1 MSESLT
7 VLLLGS
13 PELSVA
19 GMPMGVRSA
28 KARALLCYL
37 ATTAAPRPRAEL
49 ATLLWGERP
58 DANARGSLR
67 LALSELRKEV
77 GGWLDVTREHVR
89 LRAADGCFVD
99 RRRLAQAP
107 TVAEALRLWRGDF
120 MAGVSFCD
128 APAFA
133 EWLECERR
141 GVRLLLREV
150 LLRARNE
157 PAEQVVRLA
166 HIVAGLDPYDEEA
179 HRLLMTALAQA
190 GNRAGALACYDELRR
205 RLTAELGVEPA
216 PETRAVRQRLAP
228 CAAPARRAPV
238 PVPGTDLIGRDAD
251 VGRLRALLA
260 RERLVILVGPGG
272 IGKTR
277 LAIAAA
283 SPSPIPDAGTPTAAA
298 TPNPAATAV
307 PGPHPGP
314 GLETAFVSFAGV
326 RPEAAVTTLARRL
339 DVDLSPPRPALD
351 LLLSALSARP
361 RPLLLVLDNLE
372 HLPAFDPVIGE
383 LLRAAPA
390 LRVLATSRRR
400 PDLPGQVA
408 ITVEGL
414 PAPAAEALFT
424 ARAATACP
432 GFDPDR
438 ESSLVA
444 AICAVTGGLPLA
456 IELAAG
462 LLRAVPCAA
471 LARHLN
477 ADLGLLAVP
486 GPAARPRHACMRTV
500 FETSWR
506 LLDEPGRRTLAALS
520 VFGGGC
526 TLDAA
531 LEVARTSPDV
541 LVRLVDHSMIQLT
554 PSGRY
559 AIHPLIQQYAATH
572 LTPEERRTVRERHA
586 DHFGRLLE
594 RHAAALQDASD
605 AEVTRVLGT
614 ELDNIRPAWAASG
627 RPRFLEL
634 YWTLCL
640 RLRLYEESA
649 AVLRRHLARTAEEPR
664 LRARHLWMAGT
675 SEHQLAR
682 EHEATR
688 LARAALE
695 ALGEPLPESRHGL
708 AAATLAAA
716 TRQLAHRLL
725 PPRPTPE
732 GREAAQALTMLARLA
747 YHQQDMPTMLAAS
760 LRQLNAAERSDDAAL
775 RAEAYANA
783 ATITRVAGRHRLA
796 TRYGRLADRALADVE
811 HAAEAAH
818 RARLARGLDQLY
830 TGAFE
835 AARRSFAECRARTLA
850 PRVAENCSGLLAETA
865 LWQGRF
871 ETAAG
876 LFAATAE
883 QAAGRL
889 GGNDIARHW
898 CLLGQVEAMLRL
910 DTALPERVG
919 QVLAAAG
926 ASIEHRRSQEKQ
938 LGLRDGPVMRA
949 IQDMRLLTA
958 TARLRTL
965 QRGAGRTA
973 PTEPHRRTTG
983 DEARHLP
990 TEPAHAATGGDAW
1003 QVLAEVLALAG
1014 RLPSAHRGMLE
1025 CWSGLAEVLWS
1036 LDPWPDRATTRLLH
1050 THLARYTTRNPGAA
1064 ARLGWAR
1071 ALVLAAAGRHGAARK
1086 AAEQALATATRLA
1099 APYDQRRA
1107 EEIIQ
1112 RLTR

>member
-1 MSESLT
+1 M
-7 VLLLGS
+7 LLLGS
-13 PELSVA
+13 PELSVGGA
-19 GMPMGVRSA
+19 PVGVRSA

-99 RRRLAQAP
+99 RRHLAQAP

-120 MAGVSFCD
+120 MHGVSFCD

-150 LLRARNE
+150 LLRAGDE
-157 PAEQVVRLA
+157 PAEQVARLA

-179 HRLLMTALAQA
+179 HRLLMTALARA

-216 PETRAVRQRLAP
+216 PETREVRQRLAP
-228 CAAPARRAPV
+228 CAAPARRAAVPAPARRAAVPAPARRAPV
-238 PVPGTDLIGRDAD
+238 PVPATDLIGREAD

-260 RERLVILVGPGG
+260 RERLVTLVGPGG

-283 SPSPIPDAGTPTAAA
+283 EPSPL
-298 TPNPAATAV
+298 PA
-307 PGPHPGP
+307 PGAPG
-314 GLETAFVSFAGV
+314 ETAFVSFAGV

-339 DVDLSPPRPALD
+339 DVDLSPPRPALG

-390 LRVLATSRRR
+390 LRILATSRRR

-408 ITVEGL
+408 ISVEGL
-414 PAPAAEALFT
+414 GAPAAEALFA

-438 ESSLVA
+438 EASLVA
-444 AICAVTGGLPLA
+444 GICAATGGLPLA

-486 GPAARPRHACMRTV
+486 GPAARSRHACMRTV

-506 LLDEPGRRTLAALS
+506 LLDEAGRQALAALS

-531 LEVARTSPDV
+531 LEVARTSPGV

-559 AIHPLIQQYAATH
+559 AVHPLIQQYAATH
-572 LTPEERRTVRERHA
+572 LTPEERRAARRRHA

-594 RHAAALQDASD
+594 RHAAALEDASD
-605 AEVTRVLGT
+605 AEVTRVLGA

-675 SEHQLAR
+675 SEHHLAR

-695 ALGEPLPESRHGL
+695 TLGEPLPESRRGL
-708 AAATLAAA
+708 ATATLAAA
-716 TRQLAHRLL
+716 GRQLGHRLL
-725 PPRPTPE
+725 PPRPSPE

-747 YHQQDMPTMLAAS
+747 FHQHDLPTMLAAS
-760 LRQLNAAERSDDAAL
+760 LRQLNAADRTDDAAL

-783 ATITRVAGRHRLA
+783 ATITRIAGRHRLA
-796 TRYGRLADRALADVE
+796 ARYGTLADRALADVE
-811 HAAEAAH
+811 QAAEAAH
-818 RARLARGLDQLY
+818 RARLARGLDQLH

-835 AARRSFAECRARTLA
+835 AAGRSFAECRARTLA

-910 DTALPERVG
+910 DAAGPERIG
-919 QVLAAAG
+919 PVLAAAR
-926 ASIEHRRSQEKQ
+926 ASTERRRAQEKP
-938 LGLRDGPVMRA
+938 LGLRDGPAMRT

-958 TARLRTL
+958 AARLRAL
-965 QRGAGRTA
+965 ERGTA
-973 PTEPHRRTTG
+973 DDGTRQALT
-983 DEARHLP
+983 
-990 TEPAHAATGGDAW
+990 
-1003 QVLAEVLALAG
+1003 EVLALAG
-1014 RLPSAHRGMLE
+1014 RLSPAHRGLLE
-1025 CWSGLAEVLWS
+1025 CWSGLAELLWS
-1036 LDPWPDRATTRLLH
+1036 LAPWPDRATARLLH
-1050 THLARYTTRNPGAA
+1050 AHLARYVTRNPGAA

-1071 ALVLAAAGRHGAARK
+1071 ALVLAAAGRDGAARK
-1086 AAEQALATATRLA
+1086 AAEQALATATRLS
-1099 APYDQRRA
+1099 APYDQVRSEAVIRHLRGPCA
-1107 EEIIQ
+1107 AAG
-1112 RLTR
+1112 